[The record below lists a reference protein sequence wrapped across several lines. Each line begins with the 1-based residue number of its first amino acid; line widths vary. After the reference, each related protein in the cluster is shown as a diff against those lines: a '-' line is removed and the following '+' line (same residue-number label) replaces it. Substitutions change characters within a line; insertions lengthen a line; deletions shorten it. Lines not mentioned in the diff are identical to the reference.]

1 MIYYKTKDE
10 IELIRKSSLL
20 VSNTLAYAGSIIRP
34 GMTTLELDKKA
45 EEFIRDHGAVPA
57 FKGYKS
63 KSQGVPD
70 FPSSLC
76 ISMND
81 VVVHGIPSKTEIRD
95 HDVVSVDCGVLM
107 NGFYGD
113 SAYTFLLPNVSLD
126 VVNLARVTKESLY
139 RGIEMAVAGN
149 RVGDISYAIQ
159 HFCEHF
165 HGYGVVRELVGH
177 GLGRSL
183 HEEPEVPNF
192 GAKGKGPKLLEGL
205 VIAIEP
211 MINLGTKNVVQEADG
226 WTIRTKDHKPSCHFE
241 HNIAIRKGA
250 ADILSN
256 FEQIEEAERNNQNL
270 YKQLQSVNG

>member
-20 VSNTLAYAGSIIRP
+20 VSDTLAYVGSLIKP
-34 GMTTLELDKKA
+34 GITTLELDKKA
-45 EEFIRDHGAVPA
+45 EEFIRDNGAIPA

-63 KSQGVPD
+63 KSKGIDD
-70 FPSSLC
+70 FPASLC
-76 ISMND
+76 ISLND
-81 VVVHGIPSKTEIRD
+81 VVVHGIPSKAEMQEN
-95 HDVVSVDCGVLM
+95 DVVSVDCGVLK

-113 SAYTFLLPNVSLD
+113 SAYTFLMGGASLD

-139 RGIEMAVAGN
+139 RGIEMAIAGN
-149 RVGDISYAIQ
+149 RVGDISHAVQ
-159 HFCEHF
+159 SFCEQH

-192 GAKGKGPKLLEGL
+192 GMRGRGPKLQEGL

-211 MINLGTKNVVQEADG
+211 MINMGTKNVLQDDDG
-226 WTIRTKDHKPSCHFE
+226 WTIRTKDNKPSAHFE
-241 HNIAIRKGA
+241 HTIAVKKGP
-250 ADILSN
+250 ADILSS
-256 FEQIEEAERNNQNL
+256 FEQIEQAERNNKNL
-270 YKQLQSVNG
+270 YQQLQSVNG